1 MSRTENT
8 STGLCCTI
16 KSSQAM
22 RLFEQQRPRF
32 DWKEVVKGRKSVW
45 NVAIRTLSFS
55 TKQCPRMYHPV
66 VKTSLLFSLTIFVEI
81 LTTELIDSQSSSTFH
96 GTWSTSGLLNHFS
109 TLRCLRRV
117 EGMSRCGF
125 RSSHRNV
132 AKQFKSWTNNIFLVF
147 KAYTWFNIYKF
158 FLLFWD
164 QKLLDTKQFKSGHIS
179 R

>member
-1 MSRTENT
+1 
-8 STGLCCTI
+8 
-16 KSSQAM
+16 M

-96 GTWSTSGLLNHFS
+96 GTW
-109 TLRCLRRV
+109 
-117 EGMSRCGF
+117 
-125 RSSHRNV
+125 
-132 AKQFKSWTNNIFLVF
+132 
-147 KAYTWFNIYKF
+147 
-158 FLLFWD
+158 
-164 QKLLDTKQFKSGHIS
+164 
-179 R
+179 